1 VTDVEVNQKP
11 VKEKMQT
18 FRVTSDGNLEKSA
31 AEGSVPLQEEVIYYI
46 YLC

>member
-1 VTDVEVNQKP
+1 MTQKFVTE
-11 VKEKMQT
+11 EMQML
-18 FRVTSDGNLEKSA
+18 RVTSDANVNKSA